1 MQIISQGNNYIV
13 QFDLYSDL
21 TNIANNVIGNL
32 TYNNTQLTLVSM
44 TVTPTIGTQ
53 STLNTNQYLFGTVFP
68 NKHYTVACVFTVL
81 QESNLIPITWTIST
95 SNPETTLA
103 NNSKTINL
111 VDYLDGLLASD
122 ICANLQGCVV
132 TARTRFLEVL
142 PSGEWL
148 WENYNPANNAQL
160 STFTTPAPSA
170 QIITSAD
177 SSITV
182 VGSDLSVT
190 HTVNPDGSVTLNDG
204 TVISA
209 PIPETITTIVNNGNG
224 TATYTNEAGIPITFP
239 IGGVTAVD
247 NSDGTYTL
255 TLADGS
261 TVTISDTSTSTM
273 VNNLDGTYTYTDET
287 GVTTTFSTIDVTTT
301 VTNTVAGNKIA
312 DYTNELGVV
321 VAINETVSTVLNNG
335 NGTVTFTNEAG
346 ATVTFPI
353 GGVSIID
360 NADGTYTVTL
370 ADGNVV
376 TIGDTSISTLVDNLD
391 GTYTYTN
398 EAGVVTTF
406 DTTGVITTITNTVS
420 GNKIAD
426 YTNEAGAVVP
436 INETITSFAAIT
448 DGYQYV
454 SEDGTVYPFTFT
466 FDNTTPSAPQLLI
479 NYGAT
484 VVSSIPLNSYDVNIN
499 TTGGFTLNPLTDE
512 ITITETDGQTHT
524 IDLSYLKTTLT
535 SVDGSVE
542 IVPSVNPD
550 GSINYDVGVK
560 SFGFEVRTI
569 PFTGVEVPTTPG
581 VNIGDT
587 KSVYFTSGE
596 TVHYTWDGSNWI
608 LEYSEDNVELRF
620 CLNSVGGFSP
630 LDPNNP
636 TTAEVE
642 TWKNANLG
650 LVQQT
655 SGTIL
660 TYFVP
665 GDGGSCENP
674 DYTWTLNKGSE
685 LITLSNKRVFN
696 TKTVYVDAGSGSD
709 VTGRRGYREF
719 PFKTHAAAMVAYQ
732 SGDVLK
738 IQNSDLT
745 LAPYTTNSA
754 EIKYDLGYGVK
765 TISSSLFPTT
775 QISPQKVFI
784 KSDGK
789 LLVSASTYITTSASE
804 LYLDLNSIE
813 SSSNV
818 GFGYPLKSNIKV
830 KNYKGTGFTFG
841 YFRILDNS
849 THNIFIDDYE
859 INNLS
864 LPGYVFGIINLENIA
879 AVTKSNIKV
888 KLNNV
893 VYNTNYG
900 GIFTWHSSSNQVYNT
915 VNINAE
921 LNNFIQ
927 KGDIVNY
934 TDNLTAPHKNIISYG
949 AGPGGNTFTNCSHFY
964 KIDNADIDF
973 SLARFVHTQVTFN
986 DSKVVI
992 EVGNVIN
999 RKLSTFVI
1007 GRDGFNL
1014 TLNNSEIYVSGNF
1027 ENTQSLWNFLELRN
1041 IVMTNSTIIFDGN
1054 FIGNSNI
1061 LIENITADATSKIE
1075 FRGNYNLN
1083 SSKFLL
1089 TNVSTGVVSFKDANI
1104 ITTNANAVSGTTS
1117 TNVIVNNTTSNILV
1131 ADPNIT
1137 EVGQSIIRN
1146 ANYK

>member
-1 MQIISQGNNYIV
+1 MTRIEQLEQKVKRLEQKICCKT
-13 QFDLYSDL
+13 QFFD
-21 TNIANNVIGNL
+21 
-32 TYNNTQLTLVSM
+32 
-44 TVTPTIGTQ
+44 
-53 STLNTNQYLFGTVFP
+53 
-68 NKHYTVACVFTVL
+68 
-81 QESNLIPITWTIST
+81 
-95 SNPETTLA
+95 
-103 NNSKTINL
+103 
-111 VDYLDGLLASD
+111 
-122 ICANLQGCVV
+122 
-132 TARTRFLEVL
+132 
-142 PSGEWL
+142 
-148 WENYNPANNAQL
+148 
-160 STFTTPAPSA
+160 
-170 QIITSAD
+170 
-177 SSITV
+177 
-182 VGSDLSVT
+182 
-190 HTVNPDGSVTLNDG
+190 
-204 TVISA
+204 
-209 PIPETITTIVNNGNG
+209 
-224 TATYTNEAGIPITFP
+224 
-239 IGGVTAVD
+239 
-247 NSDGTYTL
+247 
-255 TLADGS
+255 
-261 TVTISDTSTSTM
+261 
-273 VNNLDGTYTYTDET
+273 
-287 GVTTTFSTIDVTTT
+287 TIDDLPTE
-301 VTNTVAGNKIA
+301 G
-312 DYTNELGVV
+312 
-321 VAINETVSTVLNNG
+321 S
-335 NGTVTFTNEAG
+335 
-346 ATVTFPI
+346 
-353 GGVSIID
+353 
-360 NADGTYTVTL
+360 
-370 ADGNVV
+370 
-376 TIGDTSISTLVDNLD
+376 
-391 GTYTYTN
+391 
-398 EAGVVTTF
+398 
-406 DTTGVITTITNTVS
+406 TGVIYVTED
-420 GNKIAD
+420 GNI
-426 YTNEAGAVVP
+426 YVWNGSEY
-436 INETITSFAAIT
+436 ITS
-448 DGYQYV
+448 D
-454 SEDGTVYPFTFT
+454 
-466 FDNTTPSAPQLLI
+466 
-479 NYGAT
+479 
-484 VVSSIPLNSYDVNIN
+484 
-499 TTGGFTLNPLTDE
+499 
-512 ITITETDGQTHT
+512 
-524 IDLSYLKTTLT
+524 IDALPESR
-535 SVDGSVE
+535 
-542 IVPSVNPD
+542 I
-550 GSINYDVGVK
+550 
-560 SFGFEVRTI
+560 
-569 PFTGVEVPTTPG
+569 
-581 VNIGDT
+581 
-587 KSVYFTSGE
+587 
-596 TVHYTWDGSNWI
+596 
-608 LEYSEDNVELRF
+608 
-620 CLNSVGGFSP
+620 CLNTATPAFAP
-630 LDPNNP
+630 LDTNNP

-642 TWKNANLG
+642 SYVTTNG
-650 LVQQT
+650 ISTDGTQLV
-655 SGTIL
+655 
-660 TYFVP
+660 YFVN
-665 GDGGSCENP
+665 GDGGSCDNP
-674 DYTWTLNKGSE
+674 DYTWTVNGAE
-685 LITLSNKRVFN
+685 VTLSNKRVFN
-696 TKTVYVDAGSGSD
+696 TKTVYVDVGSGSD

-745 LAPYTTNSA
+745 LAPYTANSA

-789 LLVSASTYITTSASE
+789 LLVSDSINITTSASE

-813 SSSNV
+813 SSSSV

-830 KNYKGTGFTFG
+830 KSYKGTGFTFG

-900 GIFTWHSSSNQVYNT
+900 GIFTWYSSSNQVYNT

-934 TDNLTAPHKNIISYG
+934 TDNLTTPHKNIISYG
-949 AGPGGNTFTNCSHFY
+949 GGPGGNTFTNCSHFY

-973 SLARFVHTQVTFN
+973 SLARFVHTQATFN

-1007 GRDGFNL
+1007 GRDGSNL

>member
-53 STLNTNQYLFGTVFP
+53 STLNTNQYLFGTVLP

-160 STFTTPAPSA
+160 STFTTPASGA

-454 SEDGTVYPFTFT
+454 SENGTVYPFTFI
-466 FDNTTPSAPQLLI
+466 FDNTTPSAPQLLVQLGGI
-479 NYGAT
+479 TQAT
-484 VVSSIPLNSYDVNIN
+484 IPLNSYDVNIN
-499 TTGGFTLNPLTDE
+499 TTGGFILNPLTDE
-512 ITITETDGQTHT
+512 ITITETDGETHT

-535 SVDGSVE
+535 STDGSVE
-542 IVPSVNPD
+542 IVPSINPD
-550 GSINYDVGVK
+550 GSTNYDLGVK
-560 SFGFEVRTI
+560 ANTFGI
-569 PFTGVEVPTTPG
+569 QAISYTGTELPVNPG

-587 KSVYFTSGE
+587 HTDEFDGGV
-596 TVHYTWDGSNWI
+596 VVRYTWDGTDWVVGFVDSVSTAQRPWI
-608 LEYSEDNVELRF
+608 K
-620 CLNSVGGFSP
+620 VG
-630 LDPNNP
+630 NTN
-636 TTAEVE
+636 E
-642 TWKNANLG
+642 TSA
-650 LVQQT
+650 T
-655 SGTIL
+655 
-660 TYFVP
+660 
-665 GDGGSCENP
+665 
-674 DYTWTLNKGSE
+674 
-685 LITLSNKRVFN
+685 
-696 TKTVYVDAGSGSD
+696 
-709 VTGRRGYREF
+709 
-719 PFKTHAAAMVAYQ
+719 
-732 SGDVLK
+732 DVLK
-738 IQNSDLT
+738 TDDVYHMGSVGIGQV
-745 LAPYTTNSA
+745 APA
-754 EIKYDLGYGVK
+754 K
-765 TISSSLFPTT
+765 
-775 QISPQKVFI
+775 
-784 KSDGK
+784 
-789 LLVSASTYITTSASE
+789 
-804 LYLDLNSIE
+804 
-813 SSSNV
+813 
-818 GFGYPLKSNIKV
+818 
-830 KNYKGTGFTFG
+830 
-841 YFRILDNS
+841 ILDVNGDALVNGLTVGRGGS
-849 THNIFIDDYE
+849 D
-859 INNLS
+859 NL
-864 LPGYVFGIINLENIA
+864 
-879 AVTKSNIKV
+879 
-888 KLNNV
+888 
-893 VYNTNYG
+893 YNTAIG
-900 GIFTWHSSSNQVYNT
+900 F
-915 VNINAE
+915 
-921 LNNFIQ
+921 
-927 KGDIVNY
+927 
-934 TDNLTAPHKNIISYG
+934 
-949 AGPGGNTFTNCSHFY
+949 
-964 KIDNADIDF
+964 
-973 SLARFVHTQVTFN
+973 
-986 DSKVVI
+986 
-992 EVGNVIN
+992 EV
-999 RKLSTFVI
+999 L
-1007 GRDGFNL
+1007 
-1014 TLNNSEIYVSGNF
+1014 LNNSTGFNNTASGLRAMQS
-1027 ENTQSLWNFLELRN
+1027 NTTGGYNTAN
-1041 IVMTNSTIIFDGN
+1041 GTNSLR
-1054 FIGNSNI
+1054 SNTTGYY
-1061 LIENITADATSKIE
+1061 NTANGMDALYNNTT
-1075 FRGNYNLN
+1075 GNYNTANGAGTLVSNTTGNDNTASGLQALFSNTTGSSNLALGLN
-1083 SSKFLL
+1083 SGRFIANGSANTITDNSVYLGVDSRAFADNQSNQIVIGHTAIGGGSNTATIGNPSVTVLYLAGSVGWFQGNGTPEGAVAAPVGSFYSRKDGGANTSFYVKESGSG
-1089 TNVSTGVVSFKDANI
+1089 NTGWIGK
-1104 ITTNANAVSGTTS
+1104 
-1117 TNVIVNNTTSNILV
+1117 
-1131 ADPNIT
+1131 
-1137 EVGQSIIRN
+1137 
-1146 ANYK
+1146 